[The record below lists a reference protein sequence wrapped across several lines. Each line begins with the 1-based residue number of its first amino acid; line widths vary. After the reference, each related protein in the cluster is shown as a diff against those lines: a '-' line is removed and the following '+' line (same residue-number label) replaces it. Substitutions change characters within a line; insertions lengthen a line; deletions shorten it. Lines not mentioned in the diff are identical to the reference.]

1 MSLELDGERPVVF
14 SAVVGGNS
22 EESLGL
28 NPIVVD
34 GKVLLCAKEQLGPF
48 LVVGQDSTYTPS
60 KRAYAQIMNMQTAC
74 KLNDG
79 KAKY

>member
-28 NPIVVD
+28 DPIVVD
-34 GKVLLCAKEQLGPF
+34 AKVLLCAKEQLGPF
-48 LVVGQDSTYTPS
+48 LVGQDSTCTPS
-60 KRAYAQIMNMQTAC
+60 KRTYAQQAS
-74 KLNDG
+74 
-79 KAKY
+79 